1 MIGPQIFQAIPTS
14 NIFHPHLKG
23 KLEYN
28 KSKKV
33 LIKKKEKEVAV
44 ILIPNPER
52 HELT

>member
-14 NIFHPHLKG
+14 NIFHPHLKR

-33 LIKKKEKEVAV
+33 LIKKKKVAV